1 MSMSVLRAILC
12 AKFVIRSRSNILIVS
27 KSPTFLPYWVCRYTG
42 YSFYGMFL
50 FNGSVPR
57 CCFYS
62 RFKSINQARP
72 VCSPMAIGLEIRGIA
87 TYPESYEILVEL
99 MNPLSDNGFKITSR
113 CPAVIYPSPRIMI
126 GVIDMIVI
134 MIIEV
139 KTSKHI
145 VDMDRQLSSELLF
158 ILIAQ
163 SLLFIF

>member
-1 MSMSVLRAILC
+1 
-12 AKFVIRSRSNILIVS
+12 
-27 KSPTFLPYWVCRYTG
+27 
-42 YSFYGMFL
+42 
-50 FNGSVPR
+50 
-57 CCFYS
+57 
-62 RFKSINQARP
+62 
-72 VCSPMAIGLEIRGIA
+72 MAIGLEIRGIA